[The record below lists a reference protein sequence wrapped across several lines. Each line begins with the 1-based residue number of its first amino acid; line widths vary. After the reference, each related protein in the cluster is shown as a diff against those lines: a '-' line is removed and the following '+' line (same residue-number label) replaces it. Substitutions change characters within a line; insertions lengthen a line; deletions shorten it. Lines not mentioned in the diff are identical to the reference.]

1 MSGAKKERHEMYIAI
16 PAYQIAMLAVGLAFT
31 SGIML
36 ALVTAL
42 VLVMLFKN
50 DKGPSIDTK
59 YLADC
64 DHLLD

>member
-1 MSGAKKERHEMYIAI
+1 MCI
-16 PAYQIAMLAVGLAFT
+16 PTYHIAMLAVGLAFT

-59 YLADC
+59 HLSDTKYLADC

>member
-1 MSGAKKERHEMYIAI
+1 MCI
-16 PAYQIAMLAVGLAFT
+16 PTYQIAMLAVGLAFT